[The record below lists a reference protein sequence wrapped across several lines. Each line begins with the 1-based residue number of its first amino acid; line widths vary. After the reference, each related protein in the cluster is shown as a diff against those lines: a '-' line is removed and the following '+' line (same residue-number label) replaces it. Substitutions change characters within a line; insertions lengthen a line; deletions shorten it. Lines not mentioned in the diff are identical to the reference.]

1 LVLYSYNPHDGG
13 RNGAMRTIEAS
24 DGGLLS
30 DSRRDSPSSWL
41 LCIDIAW
48 KKSHVSVYRV
58 EGSEICRKIPRKQV
72 S

>member
-1 LVLYSYNPHDGG
+1 
-13 RNGAMRTIEAS
+13 MRTIEAS